1 MTIENATPTTR
12 LDQADVLSIIGGLVD
27 HLVNAV
33 ADRVLAQLNESL
45 STRIDNAMDSWAMN
59 SMVLED
65 KMGEAVQS
73 FVDTQLDL
81 DDAVRQALDNVA
93 LDDMVVDAV
102 RELNFEV
109 SVSR

>member
-1 MTIENATPTTR
+1 MTIENATPTAR

-93 LDDMVVDAV
+93 LDDMIVDAV